1 MNYIEL
7 DITNSPLKENF
18 IYPADVGKRGNPSY
32 VYISVDYVK
41 HEVIDLFKKYDIDIA
56 AAVLFCKKP
65 TAINP
70 LHSDVVLTE
79 NGWEK
84 WACAIN
90 WNLTEAES
98 TMWWYDS
105 ADNEMHPNKVE
116 KHDNDYILS
125 GIHYGHWNN
134 IKINPEKTKLLQ
146 EYKLISTPCLVRT
159 DVPHQIK
166 NNDIK
171 DRWCLSLRTK
181 INYSWDEA
189 VEVFKPL
196 YKAKD

>member
-7 DITNSPLKENF
+7 NITNQPLKENF
-18 IYPADVGKRGNPSY
+18 VYPSNVGGRGSPSY
-32 VYISVDYVK
+32 VYISIENVK
-41 HEVIDLFKKYDIDIA
+41 DDVLNLFREYNIELT

-65 TAINP
+65 NAINP
-70 LHSDVVLTE
+70 LHSDVVLTDQ
-79 NGWEK
+79 GWQD

-98 TMWWYDS
+98 TMWWYESTD
-105 ADNEMHPNKVE
+105 EKMHPDKIE
-116 KHDNDYILS
+116 KNSNDYILS

-159 DVPHQIK
+159 DIPHQIK
-166 NNDIK
+166 NNDTK
-171 DRWCLSLRTK
+171 DRWCLSLRPNV
-181 INYSWDEA
+181 NYSWEEA
-189 VEVFKPL
+189 LEIFRPL
-196 YKAKD
+196 YK